1 MEKRIFINNQIRASQ
16 VRVIDENGLQM
27 GVLGIAAA
35 LTEARN
41 RGLDLI
47 QVTDK
52 VEPPVCKLGEYGKFL
67 YIEEKK
73 ERAARKNQVKTEH
86 KMVKINYNISPHDL
100 ETKAHQV
107 EKFIK
112 KNCKV
117 TIQIYLRGRENAF
130 QDLAKQKIIHFKE
143 VISQFVPIK
152 LEQDLQKRPKGFTM
166 IISPGK

>member
-1 MEKRIFINNQIRASQ
+1 MDKKIFINNQIRASQ
-16 VRVIDENGLQM
+16 VRVITEDGQQLGVM
-27 GVLGIAAA
+27 GISAAI
-35 LTEARN
+35 TEARN

-52 VEPPVCKLGEYGKFL
+52 VDPPVCKIGEYGKFL
-67 YIEEKK
+67 YMEEKK
-73 ERAARKNQVKTEH
+73 EKAAKKHQLKNEH
-86 KMVKINYNISPHDL
+86 KMVKINYNISEHDL

-130 QDLAKQKIIHFKE
+130 QDLAKEKIIHFKD